1 MSKRNRTRT
10 GRKFPGGYDLPGLLR
25 SLSRDI
31 HKGMPP
37 GGPQGTPKGK
47 AGYTRKVKH
56 RKRRDADDG

>member
-1 MSKRNRTRT
+1 MSKRGRTRT
-10 GRKFPGGYDLPGLLR
+10 GRDSVGVDLPGLLR

-56 RKRRDADDG
+56 RNRKAADDG